1 MLQLPKENQTTSNVA
16 EVLTATACR
25 LIRWGTSE
33 REAHALAK
41 VVTLEPD
48 AVDAVVESAAI
59 EVWSASKKRLMAS
72 PRLSTSADNGGIR
85 CDWTA
90 TPKARDGNDDPKFTS
105 IPARQWR
112 P

>member
-1 MLQLPKENQTTSNVA
+1 MLQLPKENQATSNVA

-48 AVDAVVESAAI
+48 AVDTVVESAVI
-59 EVWSASKKRLMAS
+59 EALVSLKEAVDGVPEIEYLGGQRRDTLRLEG
-72 PRLSTSADNGGIR
+72 R
-85 CDWTA
+85 
-90 TPKARDGNDDPKFTS
+90 
-105 IPARQWR
+105 
-112 P
+112 